1 MYNRLRFKIILIL
14 VVFIFSVMA
23 VVGTILLNSV
33 FVFYT
38 DNFVAEINDCFNSQM
53 QERLINALGGENYID
68 EMNDIL
74 TAFSGQLGIDV
85 NRDYYILDINGDVLA
100 SSSSEI
106 SYVNKT
112 NNLLSAMNG
121 KSSSVQLL
129 GNDVMDY
136 AVYLSTD
143 LLFDDPE
150 STDEPGLISDK
161 NRECIIYISDTR
173 EEMQQFAWRVFSIIM
188 QALLVGLGI
197 ALILSFFLA
206 KAITSPIQNITNGA
220 AKLAEGDF
228 SEKLPVHSQ
237 DEIGVLTETFNTMA
251 NELKR
256 TIDEVSGER
265 EKLETIFA
273 YLNDGVVAF
282 DTSEKLMHIN
292 EKAKELL
299 NVSISDD
306 MSLNKFLALFNIN
319 IPIDDLMAG
328 NGGSVT
334 VREIEY
340 SDKILDLSIGRFN
353 IELEGMPN
361 GGLICVIHDVSEH
374 FALEKSRREFIA
386 TVSHELRTPLTGI
399 RGATETVIENPDMS
413 DDIKNHLLSMVIRE
427 SDRMTRIVR
436 DLLMLSRLD
445 NKKMSWKVST
455 FSPKELLEGCIEML
469 SIEAGQREQTV
480 AVTESD
486 NDIPDITAD
495 KERIEQ
501 VIINIVQNA
510 MKYTPEKGTISAG
523 IFYRYCNSVKGL
535 KEGNYVIIKV
545 RDNGVGIPEEDIPH
559 LFERFYR
566 VEKAR
571 SSETGGTG
579 LGLSIA
585 NEIVLAHNGVIDVES
600 SLGEGTTVYIY
611 LPSFNNLK

>member
-14 VVFIFSVMA
+14 VIFIFSVMA

-38 DNFVAEINDCFNSQM
+38 DNFVAEINDCFDPQM
-53 QERLINALGGENYID
+53 QERLKTALGGEDYVVQI
-68 EMNDIL
+68 NDIL
-74 TAFSGQLGIDV
+74 TAFSGQLGIDI
-85 NRDYYILDINGDVLA
+85 NRDFYILDKNGDILA
-100 SSSSEI
+100 SSSSNLN
-106 SYVNKT
+106 YVKKT

-121 KSSSVQLL
+121 KSSSNQLL
-129 GNDVMDY
+129 GNEVMDY
-136 AVYLSTD
+136 ALYLSTKVND
-143 LLFDDPE
+143 ESISDNETFDDG
-150 STDEPGLISDK
+150 SV
-161 NRECIIYISDTR
+161 RECIIYILDTR

-220 AKLAEGDF
+220 AKLSEGDF

-299 NVSISDD
+299 NVIIADD
-306 MSLNKFLALFNIN
+306 MSLEKFLSLFNIKA
-319 IPIDDLMAG
+319 PIDELLAG
-328 NGGSVT
+328 TGSSIT
-334 VREIEY
+334 AREIEY
-340 SDKILDLSIGRFN
+340 GDKVLDLSIGRFN
-353 IELEGMPN
+353 VELEDMPN
-361 GGLICVIHDVSEH
+361 GGIICVIHDVSEH

-413 DDIKNHLLSMVIRE
+413 DELKNHLLSMVIRE

-445 NKKMSWKVST
+445 NKKMSWKISE
-455 FSPKELLEGCIEML
+455 FSPKDLLKGCIDML
-469 SIEAGQREQTV
+469 SIEAKQREQNLCITS
-480 AVTESD
+480 EDS
-486 NDIPDITAD
+486 DIPNIIGD

-510 MKYTPEKGTISAG
+510 MKYTPEKGSIETG
-523 IFYRYCNSVKGL
+523 IFYKYFTSVKGL
-535 KEGNYVIIKV
+535 KDGNYILIKV
-545 RDNGVGIPEEDIPH
+545 KDNGVGIPEEDIPH

-585 NEIVLAHNGVIDVES
+585 NEIVLAHNGVITVES
-600 SLGEGTTVYIY
+600 TLGEGTTIYIY
-611 LPSFNNLK
+611 IPSVNSLK